1 MKYFNTD
8 SINETFIKLWE
19 DSNDE
24 EQSTD
29 NDYEPDDD
37 RAFWDDFYDGI

>member
-8 SINETFIKLWE
+8 QYADFFIKLWE
-19 DSNDE
+19 DYNDE

-29 NDYEPDDD
+29 NDYEPDNNDD
-37 RAFWDDFYDGI
+37 GFYDSYGY